1 MRKEF
6 LMDDTSNMEIRFKE
20 LKEKVAKLSSQKSAL
35 ESRVQTLEEQK
46 NEILIKMQK
55 EYGIKDIQT
64 LQKTVTALSQ
74 ELEKR
79 IGQAE
84 EALDKIGIGI

>member
-1 MRKEF
+1 
-6 LMDDTSNMEIRFKE
+6 MDDTSNMEIRFKE